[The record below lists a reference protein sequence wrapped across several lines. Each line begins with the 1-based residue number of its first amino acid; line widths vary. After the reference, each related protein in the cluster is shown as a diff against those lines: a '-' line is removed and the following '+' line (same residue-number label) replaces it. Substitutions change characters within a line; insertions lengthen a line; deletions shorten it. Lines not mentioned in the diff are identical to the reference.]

1 MPFVEVFAKRGS
13 LTDRQRAHITDT
25 LVAEVMVAEGAPDT
39 ESARSISWL
48 LLHEVDT
55 WVVGGR
61 PVGSGEPPRYV
72 VRVAVPAGSLDDA
85 KRADMVARV
94 VAVLA
99 DADDDPGRLYNEPV
113 AWVHINEIPE
123 GNWGALGRV
132 VGFADI
138 AGYVL
143 TGSTTGAGAPVAS

>member
-1 MPFVEVFAKRGS
+1 MPFVEVFVPRDS
-13 LTDRQRAHITDT
+13 LTDKQRAQITDT
-25 LVAEVMVAEGAPDT
+25 LVSEVMVAEGAPDT
-39 ESARSISWL
+39 EAARSISWL

-61 PVGSGEPPRYV
+61 AVDGSEPTRFV

-85 KRADMVARV
+85 KRADMVQRIT
-94 VAVLA
+94 AVLA
-99 DADDDPGRLYNEPV
+99 EVDDDPQRLYTDPV

-132 VGFADI
+132 VGFADV
-138 AGYVL
+138 AGFVT
-143 TGSTTGAGAPVAS
+143 TGSTS

>member
-1 MPFVEVFAKRGS
+1 MPFVEVFVPRDS
-13 LTDRQRAHITDT
+13 LTDKQRAQITDT
-25 LVAEVMVAEGAPDT
+25 LVSEVMAAEGAPDT
-39 ESARSISWL
+39 EAARSISWL

-61 PVGSGEPPRYV
+61 AVDGSEPTRFV

-85 KRADMVARV
+85 KRSDMVKRITT
-94 VAVLA
+94 VLA
-99 DADDDPGRLYNEPV
+99 DADDDPQRLYADPV

-132 VGFADI
+132 VGFADV
-138 AGYVL
+138 AGFV
-143 TGSTTGAGAPVAS
+143 TTRSTS

>member
-1 MPFVEVFAKRGS
+1 MPFVEVFAPRGS
-13 LTDRQRAHITDT
+13 LTDKQRAYITDT
-25 LVAEVMVAEGAPDT
+25 LVAEVMLAEGAPDT
-39 ESARSISWL
+39 EAARSISWL

-61 PVGSGEPPRYV
+61 GVDGSEPARFV
-72 VRVAVPAGSLDDA
+72 VRVAVPSGSLDDA
-85 KRADMVARV
+85 KRADMVDRITR
-94 VAVLA
+94 VLA
-99 DADDDPGRLYNEPV
+99 EADDDPQRFSRDPV

-138 AGYVL
+138 AGFVT
-143 TGSTTGAGAPVAS
+143 TGSIP

>member
-13 LTDRQRAHITDT
+13 LTEKQRAHINDT
-25 LVAEVMVAEGAPDT
+25 LVAEVMMAEGAPDT
-39 ESARSISWL
+39 ETARSISWL

-55 WVVGGR
+55 FVVGGQ
-61 PVGSGEPPRYV
+61 PVDPSEPARFV
-72 VRVAVPAGSLDDA
+72 VRVGVPAGSLDDD
-85 KRADMVARV
+85 KRADMVDRITR
-94 VAVLA
+94 VLA
-99 DADDDPGRLYNEPV
+99 SSDDDPDRFYREPV

-138 AGYVL
+138 AGYVI
-143 TGSTTGAGAPVAS
+143 TGSTTPAPATA